1 LGLHAVFTASS
12 FHVEE
17 VIWKGT
23 LGLGIVTAR
32 GEEVKTKFL
41 IVGQRRQEL
50 RIEEVALIV
59 TGRT

>member
-1 LGLHAVFTASS
+1 
-12 FHVEE
+12 

-32 GEEVKTKFL
+32 DEEVETKFL